1 MTSSRSLARSPERC
15 LDKER
20 EDLESLFADVVMES
34 LGEKPETVTTGSEPD
49 AAVAGGA
56 AALLAI
62 HDESDGSY
70 LGVHLRVSSGLARR
84 LVRPVP
90 TREDATGEDATA
102 EESTG
107 EEPAREDLLEAIAA
121 LGDVAGDRLRTLLF
135 TAARLS
141 LPSAT
146 LDEVGLPPA
155 REGSAAPTVLRAVV
169 AGEVAELALVPH
181 VEADGLAWP
190 PSESEV
196 LEAQE

>member
-20 EDLESLFADVVMES
+20 EDLESLFADVVTES
-34 LGEKPETVTTGSEPD
+34 LGEKPEAVTTGSEPD

-107 EEPAREDLLEAIAA
+107 DEPAREDLLEAVAA

-135 TAARLS
+135 SAARLS

>member
-34 LGEKPETVTTGSEPD
+34 LGEKPEAVTTGSEPD

>member
-20 EDLESLFADVVMES
+20 EDLESLFADVVLENFA
-34 LGEKPETVTTGSEPD
+34 EKPEAVTTGSVPD

-90 TREDATGEDATA
+90 AC
-102 EESTG
+102 
-107 EEPAREDLLEAIAA
+107 
-121 LGDVAGDRLRTLLF
+121 
-135 TAARLS
+135 
-141 LPSAT
+141 
-146 LDEVGLPPA
+146 
-155 REGSAAPTVLRAVV
+155 
-169 AGEVAELALVPH
+169 
-181 VEADGLAWP
+181 
-190 PSESEV
+190 
-196 LEAQE
+196 

>member
-34 LGEKPETVTTGSEPD
+34 FGEKPEAVTTGSEPD

-90 TREDATGEDATA
+90 TREDATGEDATD

-107 EEPAREDLLEAIAA
+107 EEPAREDLVEAVAA
-121 LGDVAGDRLRTLLF
+121 LGDVAGSRLRTLLF

>member
-20 EDLESLFADVVMES
+20 EDLESLFADVVIES
-34 LGEKPETVTTGSEPD
+34 LGEKPEAVTTGSEPD

-70 LGVHLRVSSGLARR
+70 LGVHLRLSSGLARR

>member
-90 TREDATGEDATA
+90 TPEDATGEDATA
-102 EESTG
+102 EESTS